1 MTVSLDLSLSSL
13 CLDPAKVLLR
23 RSYYGAPWDG
33 ICKLP
38 DHNNFCKKLRV
49 NLSWINEHK
58 NVSHKATWENK
69 TNGMVE
75 KHLVRTRFTDLKRRE
90 ASDLEQRKI
99 KLSAMLRTEESSY
112 EQEFEANLETPE
124 QVREKMFERMNYLKD
139 KREVER
145 QDEVSRRMDQKF
157 KGTTDELRQED

>member
-1 MTVSLDLSLSSL
+1 
-13 CLDPAKVLLR
+13 
-23 RSYYGAPWDG
+23 
-33 ICKLP
+33 
-38 DHNNFCKKLRV
+38 
-49 NLSWINEHK
+49 
-58 NVSHKATWENK
+58 
-69 TNGMVE
+69 MVE

-145 QDEVSRRMDQKF
+145 
-157 KGTTDELRQED
+157 